1 VKVAEVET
9 DSSVL
14 AEALRRVGVEVR
26 RGAAVVA
33 VYGRDRDI
41 LRALRTE
48 DRPVLGVSPPGV
60 DAKLAALELRE
71 LPLLPELEFKA
82 VDAIRLVA
90 ESGGQ
95 RVVAINEVALLAAE
109 PAALVTVL
117 ALCQTG
123 SSSSTTWETA
133 V

>member
-60 DAKLAALELRE
+60 GRQA
-71 LPLLPELEFKA
+71 
-82 VDAIRLVA
+82 
-90 ESGGQ
+90 GG
-95 RVVAINEVALLAAE
+95 A
-109 PAALVTVL
+109 
-117 ALCQTG
+117 
-123 SSSSTTWETA
+123 
-133 V
+133 